1 MLRPARLTTPK
12 DVAWFLA
19 SYARDARVRISR
31 SDLPALR
38 QVRTALED
46 ALGLKFVGEKGEHF
60 FRSTLVQTLFYGIFS
75 AWVLW
80 SKEHPVAEEDVE
92 FNWHEAVWLLRVPVI
107 QALFAQLATPNK
119 LRPLGLIETLDW
131 TGAILNRVDR
141 DVFFANFEDDHA
153 VQYFYEPFLEAFDP
167 QLRKDLGVWYT
178 PQEIVRYMV
187 ERVDTALREELG
199 LPDGLANPRVYV
211 LDPCCGT
218 GTYLVEVLKRIAATL
233 AEAGGDALMGDDLK
247 RAATERVF
255 GFEILPAPF
264 VVAHLQLG
272 LQLQSFGAP
281 LSDTGD
287 ERAGIYLTNAL
298 TGWES
303 PEGVQQALP
312 AFPELRQERDAAE
325 RVKRDT
331 PILVIL
337 GNPPYNAFAGVSP
350 EEELGLTDS
359 YKEGLQARWG
369 IRKFNLDDLY
379 IRFFR
384 LAERRVAEM
393 TGQGIVCYISNFS
406 YLGDPSFVTMR
417 QGFLSKFDRLWFD
430 SLNGDS
436 RETGKLTPEG
446 LPDPSVFS
454 TVYNRDGIRVG
465 TTVGL
470 MVRREDHSENTP
482 PIVRFRNL
490 WGLTKRADLLK
501 SLAVGD
507 FDSQYQHAIPT
518 KLDFGARPLT
528 V

>member
-1 MLRPARLTTPK
+1 VPRVRCIIHIQNQGVGIPDGGLFSAEQFQRKAGNVPLPGQIPSRGAIEAKGINKAVSSIISSKQVSDYLGRYGQVLVTNYREFALVELDNNGRATAQETYRLAANEAAFWATALSELATTHAEPFTEYLKRVMLRPARLTTPK

-92 FNWHEAVWLLRVPVI
+92 SNWHEAVWLLRVPVI

-264 VVAHLQLG
+264 VVAHLQLVG
-272 LQLQSFGAP
+272 
-281 LSDTGD
+281 
-287 ERAGIYLTNAL
+287 
-298 TGWES
+298 
-303 PEGVQQALP
+303 QA
-312 AFPELRQERDAAE
+312 
-325 RVKRDT
+325 T
-331 PILVIL
+331 
-337 GNPPYNAFAGVSP
+337 
-350 EEELGLTDS
+350 
-359 YKEGLQARWG
+359 YK
-369 IRKFNLDDLY
+369 
-379 IRFFR
+379 
-384 LAERRVAEM
+384 
-393 TGQGIVCYISNFS
+393 
-406 YLGDPSFVTMR
+406 
-417 QGFLSKFDRLWFD
+417 
-430 SLNGDS
+430 
-436 RETGKLTPEG
+436 
-446 LPDPSVFS
+446 
-454 TVYNRDGIRVG
+454 
-465 TTVGL
+465 
-470 MVRREDHSENTP
+470 
-482 PIVRFRNL
+482 
-490 WGLTKRADLLK
+490 
-501 SLAVGD
+501 
-507 FDSQYQHAIPT
+507 
-518 KLDFGARPLT
+518 
-528 V
+528 